1 MNFLA
6 YLGLIFIGAVVDRI
20 VIFVDDP
27 KDDIKYIEEKK
38 KGNRYVTKRN

>member
-6 YLGLIFIGAVVDRI
+6 YLGLIFIGMLVDRLI
-20 VIFVDDP
+20 IFIDDP

-38 KGNRYVTKRN
+38 KGNSYVTKRN